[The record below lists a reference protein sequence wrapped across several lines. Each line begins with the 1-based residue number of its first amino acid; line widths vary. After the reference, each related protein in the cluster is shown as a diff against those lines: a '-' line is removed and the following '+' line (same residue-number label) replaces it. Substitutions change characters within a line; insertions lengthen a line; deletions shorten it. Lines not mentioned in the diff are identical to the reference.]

1 MYARRKTKGERERGE
16 RGVGRTEGKRSGDRE
31 VGKGVGRREGRK
43 EGGSKKKG

>member
-1 MYARRKTKGERERGE
+1 MYARRKTKGERGE

-31 VGKGVGRREGRK
+31 VGKGVGMREGRK